1 MEQNVA
7 QKIKLALPL
16 VDYVRAHAADLKP
29 GTRIEETSRGLR
41 VNCQNP
47 AHNDRNPS
55 MDVSELENRFHCW
68 SCGFSGDLLTL
79 VQVQRDVDFSE
90 ALRDLAREAGID
102 YSAARD
108 DSPQARLRALM
119 RTAARFYAQR
129 YRELPEDHPARL
141 AVTERGLSDVR
152 PGEES
157 EGGSWYP
164 DFSASADGVV
174 YGYAPG
180 GNRLMSYLLKAR
192 PWKDAPLFTLDEL
205 RAAGVVS
212 HRKDADPDDRG
223 AHFDTFRDRLVFT
236 ITDVHGHPLAFS
248 ARKLSDK
255 DNMGKYV
262 NTRETELFSKRH
274 ELYWSARGLRE
285 AQKVGHVFVCEGQF
299 DVSAAVEAGVTNVV
313 ASLGTSFTGDHAMLV
328 RRAAGDE
335 CQVVFVFDGDD
346 AGRGAAVKAFERVEQ
361 VRADGRVILCPDGVD
376 PCDVLASGGVDAARS
391 LFDVGKSVPLAVF
404 VASEKIKEFDLS
416 DAGQRMRAARVA
428 ASVLAQCP
436 GVARDVL
443 AADVAALVGVGAES
457 MRELADERTAFVDGL
472 VSGSTVESVP
482 VPQVSARID
491 GGSDADCEWVRRWH
505 GESVGVQL
513 LVQAFAGLFYAPPSK
528 GDYGDEGGATV
539 GALVA
544 ERVELLRRLAGES
557 STPAPFARLL
567 GGFRALWGRER
578 VLLDDFGECADV
590 MGVVLGLCEVP
601 APGVGELTDA
611 DYVRVS
617 VVALREYF
625 RLLDAGV
632 GRD

>member
-1 MEQNVA
+1 MEQSTA

-16 VDYVRAHAADLKP
+16 VDYVRAHAAELKP

-41 VNCQNP
+41 INCQNP

-90 ALRDLAREAGID
+90 ALRDLAREAGVDI
-102 YSAARD
+102 AASRD

-129 YRELPEDHPARL
+129 FRELEADHPARL
-141 AVTERGLSDVR
+141 AVTERGLSDEC

-157 EGGSWYP
+157 DGGSWYP
-164 DFSASADGVV
+164 DFSSSADGVV

-192 PWKDAPLFTLDEL
+192 PWKDAPTFTLDEL

-212 HRKDADPDDRG
+212 HRKDADPDDRD
-223 AHFDTFRDRLVFT
+223 AHFDMFRDRLVFT

-248 ARKLSDK
+248 ARKLSEK

-285 AQKVGHVFVCEGQF
+285 SQKAGHVFVCEGQF

-376 PCDVLASGGVDAARS
+376 PCDMLTSGGADAARS
-391 LFDVGKSVPLAVF
+391 LFDVGKSIPLAVF
-404 VASEKIKEFDLS
+404 VASEKISEFDLS

-443 AADVAALVGVGAES
+443 AADVAELVGVGAES

-491 GGSDADCEWVRRWH
+491 GGSDANCEWVRRWH

-528 GDYGDEGGATV
+528 SDYGDEGGDDVA
-539 GALVA
+539 ALVA
-544 ERVELLRRLAGES
+544 ERVELLRRLASES
-557 STPAPFARLL
+557 STPAPFVRLL
-567 GGFRALWGRER
+567 DGFRSLWGRER

-590 MGVVLGLCEVP
+590 MGVVLGLCEFP

-632 GRD
+632 GRG

>member
-1 MEQNVA
+1 MEQNTA
-7 QKIKLALPL
+7 QKVKLALPL
-16 VDYVRAHAADLKP
+16 VDYVRSHAADLKP

-41 VNCQNP
+41 INCQNP

-102 YSAARD
+102 ISAGRD

-129 YRELPEDHPARL
+129 FHELPEDHPARL
-141 AVTERGLSDVR
+141 AVIERGLSDEC
-152 PGEES
+152 PGENS

-164 DFSASADGVV
+164 DFSSSADGIV

-180 GNRLMSYLLKAR
+180 GNRLMSYLLKSR
-192 PWKDAPLFTLDEL
+192 PWKDAPLFTLAEL

-212 HRKDADPDDRG
+212 HRKDADPDDRN
-223 AHFDTFRDRLVFT
+223 AHFDMFRDRLVFT

-248 ARKLSDK
+248 ARKLSEK

-285 AQKVGHVFVCEGQF
+285 AQKARHVFVCEGQF

-346 AGRGAAVKAFERVEQ
+346 AGRNAAVKAFERVEQ
-361 VRADGRVILCPDGVD
+361 VRADGRVILCPDGTD
-376 PCDVLASGGVDAARS
+376 PCDTLTNGGKDAARD
-391 LFDVGKSVPLAVF
+391 LFDVGKSIPLAVF
-404 VASEKIKEFDLS
+404 VASAKIIEFDLS

-443 AADVAALVGVGAES
+443 APEIAALVGVGAES

-472 VSGSTVESVP
+472 AAGSTVESVP

-491 GGSDADCEWVRRWH
+491 GGTGVECEWLRRWH

-528 GDYGDEGGATV
+528 SDYGDDAGDDVA
-539 GALVA
+539 ALVG

-557 STPAPFARLL
+557 STPVPFVRLL
-567 GGFRALWGRER
+567 DGFRALWGRER

-590 MGVVLGLCEVP
+590 MGVVLGLCEFP

-625 RLLDAGV
+625 RLLDAGL